1 MEPTLGCGR
10 LRICLVAILFGILAH
25 ANGTEAPRE
34 LLLRLQHLV
43 QQNPEGSRSQL
54 DAAIKQYRSEPGLY
68 NLLGIVEAQRKNGV
82 AAEANFR
89 KALEVAPDFT
99 GALLNLGRLYLERS
113 SQDPKALG
121 QALEAYQKV
130 LSFERSNTEALYQSA
145 LLLNRTGSYQASLS
159 HLDRLPQ
166 EVQEQPQSLAV
177 RCANQVGLK
186 QPAVAAGTAERLLH
200 SPALTEADV
209 IAVLPQIEDRDGALA
224 VRMIEGLVQRRLAG
238 RQVLWRLGWHYQQ
251 QGKLPQARAQ
261 LEEAEQDGPPS
272 AEILQELA
280 RVAYQQQDR
289 EGALGYL
296 AHARDLDPG
305 SAAIHFFFGLV
316 CIELNLPLE
325 ARKSLDEAVRLD
337 PQNAFYNYALGSV
350 ALRADPLQAIPYFE
364 KYMQRKPDDPRG
376 RFALGVAQFYLA
388 EYETATKNLRDVAD
402 SKETASGAHYF
413 LGRIA
418 KISEHLPEAEIELKE
433 AVAANPR
440 FADALAELGQLHVRL
455 GRYDEARNELERALA
470 LEPYN
475 FRVNINLLIFYRKTK
490 DPRADEQQA
499 RFDEI
504 KKKQADD
511 EPLLWRTIE
520 VRPYQ

>member
-1 MEPTLGCGR
+1 
-10 LRICLVAILFGILAH
+10 
-25 ANGTEAPRE
+25 
-34 LLLRLQHLV
+34 
-43 QQNPEGSRSQL
+43 
-54 DAAIKQYRSEPGLY
+54 
-68 NLLGIVEAQRKNGV
+68 
-82 AAEANFR
+82 
-89 KALEVAPDFT
+89 
-99 GALLNLGRLYLERS
+99 
-113 SQDPKALG
+113 
-121 QALEAYQKV
+121 
-130 LSFERSNTEALYQSA
+130 
-145 LLLNRTGSYQASLS
+145 
-159 HLDRLPQ
+159 
-166 EVQEQPQSLAV
+166 
-177 RCANQVGLK
+177 
-186 QPAVAAGTAERLLH
+186 
-200 SPALTEADV
+200 
-209 IAVLPQIEDRDGALA
+209 
-224 VRMIEGLVQRRLAG
+224 
-238 RQVLWRLGWHYQQ
+238 
-251 QGKLPQARAQ
+251 
-261 LEEAEQDGPPS
+261 
-272 AEILQELA
+272 
-280 RVAYQQQDR
+280 
-289 EGALGYL
+289 
-296 AHARDLDPG
+296 
-305 SAAIHFFFGLV
+305 LV

-364 KYMQRKPDDPRG
+364 KYMQRKPEDPRG